1 LYAETDVASWDK
13 PVRISLEE
21 DAFFDGEKMYYIDG
35 RQKELLLIPRVAPV
49 Q

>member
-1 LYAETDVASWDK
+1 LYAETEVASWEN

-21 DAFFDGEKMYYIDG
+21 DAFFDGENIYYIDG
-35 RQKELLLIPRVAPV
+35 RQKALLLIPRVAPV